1 MHRNSSLGHA
11 CLSFLY
17 RQDPSPCFDY
27 FKPTTL
33 EGDIQYIV
41 FFDKLVE
48 LTRYRETRDMVFAR
62 AITIARSGF
71 KKMLFFQ
78 LKIAVDQCLELMLRG
93 EKMWQRK
100 QLYYH
105 IVHETVLKNK
115 KREDVIKRIQEGQV
129 QLFYDLIEFARL
141 DVDDYKDMVEDTVKY
156 SLV

>member
-1 MHRNSSLGHA
+1 
-11 CLSFLY
+11 
-17 RQDPSPCFDY
+17 
-27 FKPTTL
+27 
-33 EGDIQYIV
+33 
-41 FFDKLVE
+41 
-48 LTRYRETRDMVFAR
+48 MVFAR